1 MVLGFRYEASF
12 ASERGLNVPI
22 YLAFLGILDFYVW
35 ISFVEVEDR
44 GLLGYGSWG
53 SDAFIIYV

>member
-1 MVLGFRYEASF
+1 MNMDI
-12 ASERGLNVPI
+12 GLNVPI
-22 YLAFLGILDFYVW
+22 YLAFFGILDFYVW